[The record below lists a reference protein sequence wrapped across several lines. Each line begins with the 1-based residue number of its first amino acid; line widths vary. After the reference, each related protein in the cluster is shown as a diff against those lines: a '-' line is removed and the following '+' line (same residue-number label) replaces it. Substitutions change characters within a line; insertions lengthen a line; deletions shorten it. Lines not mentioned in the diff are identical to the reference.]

1 MIRKDNLYFSKQKV
15 PADWELCV
23 HFDIPNINKNCKR
36 QVVYIKISTSI
47 FFTIPP
53 TFGICLNIFDLIKKV
68 K

>member
-36 QVVYIKISTSI
+36 QVVYTSKLVPV
-47 FFTIPP
+47 FFSLYHQLLE
-53 TFGICLNIFDLIKKV
+53 FV
-68 K
+68 